1 MVEIRPHPLRHMI
14 NISTFPLL
22 FHKRGNMM
30 NTLTNAHT
38 ANPLPTTTYKPSST
52 LQTIWLIARRQMRE
66 AMRGRT
72 TVTMLV
78 FSLALLTGMVWF
90 TLRPLVAT
98 PHPGSFAGTIIA
110 FYLSYVG
117 LINSQSAIG
126 VAAGVFA
133 GDKERGCL
141 LPLLVT
147 PSSNIA
153 LFVGKLVGAVL
164 PALLYVI
171 IGVVV
176 YFGELV
182 LFFGPQVL
190 SLVPVILSA
199 LILLLTVAF
208 ALFGAVVASV
218 ISSRV
223 STFQSAQTYS
233 SLVTTVLWIGF
244 FVLIFTATSWGLW
257 VFSVAVAGIYVLDLL
272 LLVFSATTWRREE
285 VMAKL

>member
-1 MVEIRPHPLRHMI
+1 M
-14 NISTFPLL
+14 
-22 FHKRGNMM
+22 K
-30 NTLTNAHT
+30 TLTTVH
-38 ANPLPTTTYKPSST
+38 PGTTLSAAMYKPNST
-52 LQTIWLIARRQMRE
+52 PRTIWLIAIRQMKE

-72 TVTMLV
+72 VVTMLV

-90 TLRPLVAT
+90 TVGPLVNV

-110 FYLSYVG
+110 FYLVYVG
-117 LINSQSAIG
+117 LMNSQSSIG

-141 LPLLVT
+141 VPLLVT
-147 PSSNIA
+147 PVSNLA
-153 LFVGKLVGAVL
+153 LFGGKLLGAVL
-164 PALLYVI
+164 PALLYTI

-176 YFGELV
+176 YFTELV
-182 LFFGPQVL
+182 LFFQVHVL
-190 SLVPVILSA
+190 TLVPVLLSV

-244 FVLIFTATSWGLW
+244 FGLVFTAPSWGLW
-257 VFSVAVAGIYVLDLL
+257 VFGLAVAGIYVLDVVLL
-272 LLVFSATTWRREE
+272 ILSAATWRREE
-285 VMAKL
+285 VMAKH

>member
-1 MVEIRPHPLRHMI
+1 MIKTTITARPA
-14 NISTFPLL
+14 
-22 FHKRGNMM
+22 
-30 NTLTNAHT
+30 NA
-38 ANPLPTTTYKPSST
+38 LPTTAYKPNST
-52 LQTIWLIARRQMRE
+52 LSTIWLIARRQMIE

-72 TVTMLV
+72 TVTMLI
-78 FSLALLTGMVWF
+78 FSLVLLTGMVWF
-90 TLRPLVAT
+90 TVRPLVDI
-98 PHPGSFAGTIIA
+98 PHPGSFAGTMIA

-117 LINSQSAIG
+117 LLNSQSSIG

-147 PSSNIA
+147 PASNIA
-153 LFVGKLVGAVL
+153 LFAGKLLGAIL
-164 PALLYVI
+164 PALLYTI
-171 IGVVV
+171 IGVAI

-182 LFFGPQVL
+182 FFFQPQVL
-190 SLVPVILSA
+190 SLVPVTLSV

-223 STFQSAQTYS
+223 STFQSAQTYG

-244 FVLIFTATSWGLW
+244 FVLIFSARSWGLW
-257 VFSVAVAGIYVLDLL
+257 IFGLAVAGIYVLDILL
-272 LLVFSATTWRREE
+272 LIFSAATWRREE

>member
-1 MVEIRPHPLRHMI
+1 
-14 NISTFPLL
+14 
-22 FHKRGNMM
+22 M
-30 NTLTNAHT
+30 NTLPT
-38 ANPLPTTTYKPSST
+38 ARPGNTLSTTVYKPNST
-52 LQTIWLIARRQMRE
+52 PQTIWLIARRQMKE

-72 TVTMLV
+72 TVTMLI

-90 TLRPLVAT
+90 TLRPLVDI
-98 PHPGSFAGTIIA
+98 PHPGSFAGTMIA

-117 LINSQSAIG
+117 LLNSQSSIG

-147 PSSNIA
+147 PVSNVA

-164 PALLYVI
+164 PALLYTI

-176 YFGELV
+176 YFAELV
-182 LFFGPQVL
+182 LFFQPHVL
-190 SLVPVILSA
+190 SLVPVLLSV

-244 FVLIFTATSWGLW
+244 FVLVFTAASWGLW
-257 VFSVAVAGIYVLDLL
+257 VFGLAVAGIYALDVLL
-272 LLVFSATTWRREE
+272 LIFSAATWRREE

>member
-1 MVEIRPHPLRHMI
+1 MKTPITAYTVNDL
-14 NISTFPLL
+14 ST
-22 FHKRGNMM
+22 
-30 NTLTNAHT
+30 T
-38 ANPLPTTTYKPSST
+38 AYKPSPT
-52 LQTIWLIARRQMRE
+52 LLTIWLIARRQMRD

-72 TVTMLV
+72 TITMLI

-90 TLRPLVAT
+90 TLRPLVAV

-117 LINSQSAIG
+117 LLNSQSSIG

-147 PSSNIA
+147 PASNGA
-153 LFVGKLVGAVL
+153 LFVGKLLGAVL
-164 PALLYVI
+164 PALLYTI

-182 LFFGPQVL
+182 LFFQPQVL
-190 SLVPVILSA
+190 SLVPVLLSA
-199 LILLLTVAF
+199 LILLLTIAF
-208 ALFGAVVASV
+208 ALFGAVMASV

-233 SLVTTVLWIGF
+233 SLITTVLWLGF
-244 FVLIFTATSWGLW
+244 FLLVFTATSWGLW
-257 VFSVAVAGIYVLDLL
+257 VFSLAVAGIYILDILL
-272 LLVFSATTWRREE
+272 LIFSAATWRREE

>member
-1 MVEIRPHPLRHMI
+1 
-14 NISTFPLL
+14 
-22 FHKRGNMM
+22 M
-30 NTLTNAHT
+30 NTSTTVRT
-38 ANPLPTTTYKPSST
+38 ANALRTPAYQPSST
-52 LQTIWLIARRQMRE
+52 LQTTWLIARRQMIE

-72 TVTMLV
+72 TITMLV

-90 TLRPLVAT
+90 TLRPLVDT
-98 PHPGSFAGTIIA
+98 PHPGSFAGTMIA
-110 FYLSYVG
+110 FYLSYVV
-117 LINSQSAIG
+117 LLNSQSSIG

-147 PSSNIA
+147 PSSNVA
-153 LFVGKLVGAVL
+153 LFVGKLLGAVL
-164 PALLYVI
+164 PALLYTL

-182 LFFGPQVL
+182 LFFNPQAL
-190 SLVPVILSA
+190 SLVPVILSV
-199 LILLLTVAF
+199 LILSLTVAF

-233 SLVTTVLWIGF
+233 SLVTSVLWIGF
-244 FVLIFTATSWGLW
+244 FVLVFTAASWGLW
-257 VFSVAVAGIYVLDLL
+257 IFGLAVAGIYVLDLL
-272 LLVFSATTWRREE
+272 LLVFSAATWRREE

>member
-1 MVEIRPHPLRHMI
+1 
-14 NISTFPLL
+14 
-22 FHKRGNMM
+22 M
-30 NTLTNAHT
+30 NTPMTTHTTHT
-38 ANPLPTTTYKPSST
+38 AHALSTTAYRPTST
-52 LQTIWLIARRQMRE
+52 LQTIWLIARRQMLE

-72 TVTMLV
+72 TVTMLI

-90 TLRPLVAT
+90 TLRPLVDT
-98 PHPGSFAGTIIA
+98 PNPGSFAGTMIA

-117 LINSQSAIG
+117 LLNSQSSIG

-147 PSSNIA
+147 PASNIA
-153 LFVGKLVGAVL
+153 LFVGKLLGAVL
-164 PALLYVI
+164 PALLYTL

-182 LFFGPQVL
+182 LFFHPQIL
-190 SLVPVILSA
+190 SLVPVLLSV
-199 LILLLTVAF
+199 LIILLTVAF

-223 STFQSAQTYS
+223 STFQAAQTYG

-244 FVLIFTATSWGLW
+244 FVLVFTAASWGLW
-257 VFSVAVAGIYVLDLL
+257 IFSLAVAGIYALDILL
-272 LLVFSATTWRREE
+272 LIFSATTWRREE

>member
-1 MVEIRPHPLRHMI
+1 ML
-14 NISTFPLL
+14 
-22 FHKRGNMM
+22 
-30 NTLTNAHT
+30 
-38 ANPLPTTTYKPSST
+38 
-52 LQTIWLIARRQMRE
+52 E

-72 TVTMLV
+72 TVTMLI

-90 TLRPLVAT
+90 TLRPLVDV
-98 PHPGSFAGTIIA
+98 PHPGSFAGTMIA

-117 LINSQSAIG
+117 LLNSQSAIG

-147 PSSNIA
+147 PASNVA
-153 LFVGKLVGAVL
+153 LFAGKLLGAIL
-164 PALLYVI
+164 PALIYII

-182 LFFGPQVL
+182 LFFQPQVL
-190 SLVPVILSA
+190 SLVPVMLSV
-199 LILLLTVAF
+199 LILLLAIAF
-208 ALFGAVVASV
+208 ALFGAALASV

-223 STFQSAQTYS
+223 STFQSAQTYG
-233 SLVTTVLWIGF
+233 SLITSVLWIGF
-244 FVLIFTATSWGLW
+244 FVLVFTAANWGLW
-257 VFSVAVAGIYVLDLL
+257 VFALAVASIYVIDILL
-272 LLVFSATTWRREE
+272 LIFSAATWRREE

>member
-1 MVEIRPHPLRHMI
+1 
-14 NISTFPLL
+14 
-22 FHKRGNMM
+22 M
-30 NTLTNAHT
+30 NTPMTVRPVNA
-38 ANPLPTTTYKPSST
+38 LPTTAYRPNATFP
-52 LQTIWLIARRQMRE
+52 TIWLIARRQMRE

-72 TVTMLV
+72 TMTMLI

-90 TLRPLVAT
+90 TLGPFVDI

-110 FYLSYVG
+110 FYLSYIG
-117 LINSQSAIG
+117 LLNSQSSIG
-126 VAAGVFA
+126 VAAGVFV

-147 PSSNIA
+147 PVSNVA
-153 LFVGKLVGAVL
+153 LFVGKLLGAVL
-164 PALLYVI
+164 PALLYTI

-176 YFGELV
+176 YFAELV
-182 LFFGPQVL
+182 LFFQPHVL
-190 SLVPVILSA
+190 SLVPVLLSV
-199 LILLLTVAF
+199 LILLLTIAF

-244 FVLIFTATSWGLW
+244 FVLVFTAASWGLW
-257 VFSVAVAGIYVLDLL
+257 VFSLAVAGIYVLDVVLL
-272 LLVFSATTWRREE
+272 IFSATTWRREE

>member
-1 MVEIRPHPLRHMI
+1 
-14 NISTFPLL
+14 
-22 FHKRGNMM
+22 M
-30 NTLTNAHT
+30 NTPMTART
-38 ANPLPTTTYKPSST
+38 ANALPTTAYKANST
-52 LQTIWLIARRQMRE
+52 LQTTWLIARRQMIE

-90 TLRPLVAT
+90 TLRPLVDV
-98 PHPGSFAGTIIA
+98 PHPGNFAGTMIA

-117 LINSQSAIG
+117 LLNSQSSIG

-147 PSSNIA
+147 PASNIA
-153 LFVGKLVGAVL
+153 LFAGKLLGAIL
-164 PALLYVI
+164 PALLYTI

-182 LFFGPQVL
+182 LFFQVQVL
-190 SLVPVILSA
+190 SLVPVTLSI
-199 LILLLTVAF
+199 LILLLTIAF
-208 ALFGAVVASV
+208 ALFGAVVASI

-223 STFQSAQTYS
+223 STFQAAQTYG
-233 SLVTTVLWIGF
+233 SLVTSVLWIGF
-244 FVLIFTATSWGLW
+244 FVLVFTAASWGLQ
-257 VFSVAVAGIYVLDLL
+257 VFSLAVAGIYVLDLVL
-272 LLVFSATTWRREE
+272 LIFSAATWQREE